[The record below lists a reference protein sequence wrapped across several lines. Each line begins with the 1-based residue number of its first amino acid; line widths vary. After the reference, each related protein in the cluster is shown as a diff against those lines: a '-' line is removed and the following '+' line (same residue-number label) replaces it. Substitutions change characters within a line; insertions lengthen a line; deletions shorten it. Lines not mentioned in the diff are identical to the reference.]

1 MFVQLGYWGLFL
13 SSFLSSTVIPLSSEV
28 ALVALLAMGL
38 DPVLCVLTATVGNSL
53 GGMTS
58 YGLGYLGKWEWIER
72 FFRTPKEKVERFQ
85 HRISRYGAMAG
96 LLAWLPIVGDLIALG
111 LGFMKLNPW
120 MSCLY
125 MFVGRLVRFSVVG
138 GLMQLF

>member
-38 DPVLCVLTATVGNSL
+38 DPVLCVLTATLGNSL

-58 YGLGYLGKWEWIER
+58 YGLGYLGK
-72 FFRTPKEKVERFQ
+72 
-85 HRISRYGAMAG
+85 
-96 LLAWLPIVGDLIALG
+96 
-111 LGFMKLNPW
+111 
-120 MSCLY
+120 
-125 MFVGRLVRFSVVG
+125 
-138 GLMQLF
+138 